1 MGIARWPTAS
11 SSYSCVPAEAKE
23 APMRTLALFAFAAL
37 AFSSLAGVIEVLW
50 ERRERRQLVEKSS
63 TVLHPL
69 ARYRFRSVRYP
80 RSARALYHVGL
91 FFGLLLV
98 AYVGTLVLK
107 TVHRFVAHWFIPL

>member
-50 ERRERRQLVEKSS
+50 ERRERRRLVEKSS

-69 ARYRFRSVRYP
+69 ARHRFRSVRYP
-80 RSARALYHVGL
+80 RSTRALYHVGL
-91 FFGLLLV
+91 FFGFLLV

-107 TVHRFVAHWFIPL
+107 TVHRFVAHWF